1 MDAWTIYIYPILLQ
15 FINAAISEDVMIVN
29 NLLESSIA
37 GVKSTKCIG
46 PWKVTGRNV
55 RYPPSTN
62 LIYQCR

>member
-29 NLLESSIA
+29 NLPESSIA
-37 GVKSTKCIG
+37 GVKSTKSIG
-46 PWKVTGRNV
+46 PWKVSGRSV

-62 LIYQCR
+62 LI

>member
-15 FINAAISEDVMIVN
+15 FINDAAISEDVMIVN

-37 GVKSTKCIG
+37 GVKSTKCIR
-46 PWKVTGRNV
+46 PWKVSGRSV

-62 LIYQCR
+62 LI